1 MMYGDYHEYEKEI
14 ERFSSVT
21 SADLQ
26 RVANSYFNDEN
37 LMVMHIAPEDL
48 TFGKKLLMRIASLFV
63 GG

>member
-1 MMYGDYHEYEKEI
+1 MIYGDYHEYEKEI
-14 ERFSSVT
+14 ERFSSVI

-37 LMVMHIAPEDL
+37 LMVMHITPEDL
-48 TFGKKLLMRIASLFV
+48 TFGKKLLMRIASIFV